1 MRLKLP
7 IAHILKA
14 QRRWEKT
21 LRTVTAT
28 SRKLNTK
35 PRKTRPKKSRL
46 TEVSSFGS
54 NPGNLR
60 MLTYVPPQLPNG
72 ASLVVVL
79 HGCMQTARD
88 YDEGSGWSMLA
99 KRHGF
104 ALVYAEQ
111 AQANNPNRCFNWFQ
125 SHDARRGSG
134 EALSIRQMVMR
145 IRRTHSIDPAQIF
158 ITGLSAGGA
167 MASVMLA
174 IYPEVFAGGGIIAGL
189 PYGAAYGMR
198 HVMSAMKRPQGRG
211 AALSNG
217 ATSSAPRRP
226 IPARGRRCRSGMA
239 WRTGSLRPPMQPH
252 CSASRPICMVSA
264 RRCLLK
270 RRSQATANGLGRI
283 DRVLR
288 SLSCTL
294 STAWAMARRCAGR
307 KLRPGREEPDHSC
320 LMSASHLRCIWR
332 SRGVLFA
339 GRQSPTGPE
348 RQPSP

>member
-28 SRKLNTK
+28 SRKLITK

-60 MLTYVPPQLPNG
+60 MLTYVPQQLPNR

-111 AQANNPNRCFNWFQ
+111 SQANNPNRCFNWFQ

-145 IRRTHSIDPAQIF
+145 IRRTHSIDPARIF

-174 IYPEVFAGGGIIAGL
+174 TYPEIFAGGGIIAGL
-189 PYGAAYGMR
+189 PYGAASGMR
-198 HVMSAMKRPQGRG
+198 QVMSAMKRPQARSAQQWGDLVRSASSYTG
-211 AALSNG
+211 PRPTVSIWHGTADRTVAASNADALLSQWTNVHGVSEEVFTQTTLAGHRQRTWSNG
-217 ATSSAPRRP
+217 KGDTIIELCLIDDMGHGTPVRRTKAQARAGGAGPFMLDVGISSSLHLAKSWGLVRRK
-226 IPARGRRCRSGMA
+226 
-239 WRTGSLRPPMQPH
+239 T
-252 CSASRPICMVSA
+252 ASR
-264 RRCLLK
+264 R
-270 RRSQATANGLGRI
+270 T
-283 DRVLR
+283 
-288 SLSCTL
+288 
-294 STAWAMARRCAGR
+294 
-307 KLRPGREEPDHSC
+307 
-320 LMSASHLRCIWR
+320 
-332 SRGVLFA
+332 
-339 GRQSPTGPE
+339 
-348 RQPSP
+348 